1 MKKKKHVAI
10 LLALFL
16 GGFGVHKFYL
26 RKPGQGVFYI
36 LLNSFSFRLFG
47 FTLATVLGVV
57 DAVAMMMMDE
67 RDFDRKYNWYHMK
80 KGYQRTSRRT
90 RPTSA
95 TTSKTEQR
103 RSEQRR
109 ARTKTRTTTKHPVR
123 SNAKKR
129 SGIKKLRN
137 FDVNEAIEDLNEAL
151 EISPKDKDIHFQ
163 LACAYSLN
171 EDAVK
176 SLRHLQ
182 QAVQLGLD
190 RSLLATNDLLAYIR
204 IHPAYERFINNGYV
218 YVPQSGDEDK
228 PKEFAIKKE
237 KVKQKREE
245 GR

>member
-1 MKKKKHVAI
+1 MQVAHQVKKKKHVAI

-26 RKPGQGVFYI
+26 RRPGQGVFYI
-36 LLNSFSFRLFG
+36 LLNTFSFRLFG
-47 FTLATVLGVV
+47 FTLATILGVA

-67 RDFDRKYNWYHMK
+67 RDFDRKYNWYHME
-80 KGYQRTSRRT
+80 KGYQRTDRRT
-90 RPTSA
+90 R
-95 TTSKTEQR
+95 TTSRTE
-103 RSEQRR
+103 ERR
-109 ARTKTRTTTKHPVR
+109 ARTKSRTTTKHPVR

-137 FDVNEAIEDLNEAL
+137 FDVNEAIQDLNEAL
-151 EISPKDKDIHFQ
+151 EVSPKDKDIHFH
-163 LACAYSLN
+163 LATAYSLN

-182 QAVQLGLD
+182 EAVQLGID
-190 RSLLATNDLLAYIR
+190 RSLLASDDLLAYIR
-204 IHPAYERFINNGYV
+204 IHPAYERFVNNGYI
-218 YVPQSGDEDK
+218 YVPQAGDEEK
-228 PKEFAIKKE
+228 PRAFDIRQE